1 MLYVPVANLRE
12 DGERRVI
19 YYHAVVGIVE
29 VLEISS
35 RIERTDHWAVAN
47 IEMLSCPAKYRLIHR
62 WGYSSRPLSSS
73 A

>member
-19 YYHAVVGIVE
+19 YYHAVVGIIE

-35 RIERTDHWAVAN
+35 RIEWAYHRAGAN
-47 IEMLSCPAKYRLIHR
+47 VEVLACPV
-62 WGYSSRPLSSS
+62 
-73 A
+73 